1 VPGKIVN
8 LPLERPVI
16 CFFAHTA
23 ISHRNYRRFLADG
36 PKSSSPRSAHFHGTA
51 SVGIRELSIFY
62 PLPEWIAPEFIFS
75 GEKMNVIRQ
84 HDITSDCPLWR
95 LCPCLSDQI
104 MDFLASEYTPALMRA
119 GGYEKNHANVT
130 DGHG

>member
-1 VPGKIVN
+1 MVPKAP
-8 LPLERPVI
+8 LPDRLIFTVRP
-16 CFFAHTA
+16 
-23 ISHRNYRRFLADG
+23 
-36 PKSSSPRSAHFHGTA
+36 A
-51 SVGIRELSIFY
+51 SGHVSFPFSY

-84 HDITSDCPLWR
+84 DDITSDCPIWR

-119 GGYEKNHANVT
+119 GGFEKNEAQVNQ
-130 DGHG
+130 GHRYIPGRGCA